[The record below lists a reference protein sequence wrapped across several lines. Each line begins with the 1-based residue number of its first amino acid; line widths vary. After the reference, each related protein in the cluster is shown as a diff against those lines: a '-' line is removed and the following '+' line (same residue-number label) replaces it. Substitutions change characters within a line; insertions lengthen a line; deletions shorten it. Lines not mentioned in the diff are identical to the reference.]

1 MQESKQ
7 ANEKGG
13 AGNESRGY
21 RSFATG
27 QTCIGTCLHL
37 SQAFAR
43 NMFHSMVS
51 FGKPVNPVVRPGLGQ
66 LRGNN
71 QSGGIFS
78 KGKAAKVSQLAEA
91 PLWPDQASRPHN
103 TWTSHGIQMGRER
116 RSEKKDMASSSSRPF
131 EEFERA

>member
-51 FGKPVNPVVRPGLGQ
+51 FGKPVKSSGQ
-66 LRGNN
+66 AWLRTTAGQ
-71 QSGGIFS
+71 QS
-78 KGKAAKVSQLAEA
+78 V
-91 PLWPDQASRPHN
+91 
-103 TWTSHGIQMGRER
+103 GRDLQQGQG
-116 RSEKKDMASSSSRPF
+116 SEGFATC
-131 EEFERA
+131 